1 MSAPRYL
8 PAFFVSEIAADEL
21 ARIELREAGPAGG
34 PGQVIAQ
41 AEHEVGTAVTA
52 LTFFEE
58 VDPGLPVFSWRMREP
73 GAFDVFD
80 ERDEAI
86 GYFRADHLSAPY
98 LDAVGTTGPDG
109 RVEYH
114 DERYP
119 VMTVE
124 QRSSAGVREVR
135 VTDRRLAL
143 RLAAAVATELA
154 TRSH

>member
-8 PAFFVSEIAADEL
+8 PAFYVREVAADKL
-21 ARIELREAGPAGG
+21 ARIELRETGPAGRPG
-34 PGQVIAQ
+34 PVIAR

-52 LTFFEE
+52 LTFFAD
-58 VDPGLPVFSWRMREP
+58 VDGAVPVFSWRMREP

-98 LDAVGTTGPDG
+98 LEAVGTTGPDG

-114 DERYP
+114 DARDP
-119 VMTVE
+119 VLTVE